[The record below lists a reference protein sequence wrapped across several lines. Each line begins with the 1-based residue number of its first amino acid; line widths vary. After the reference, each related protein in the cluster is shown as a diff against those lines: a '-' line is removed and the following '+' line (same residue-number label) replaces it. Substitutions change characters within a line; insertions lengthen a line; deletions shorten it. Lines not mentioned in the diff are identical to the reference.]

1 MDKQLQAMISLLED
15 PEKRVYE
22 AVQQELM
29 DADPSLIPK
38 LEAAWDNA
46 DTLLQQNR
54 LEKVISHLRFRKVA
68 DRLKSWNEP
77 ELPSFLDGWIIL
89 SQIQYPD
96 LEPKDVEIQIQQIVT
111 DAWLEMNESLTSL
124 EKTTILNHI
133 LFELYHF
140 DLNVA
145 NFGAL
150 QNCFINDILSSRKGN
165 PSTLTLLYCLVARKL
180 NLPIYHLNLKRVL
193 FLAYYDP
200 EMSKEAFGTTSSP
213 ILFYINPANKGAIIG
228 HKEMDYYLSRQQIK
242 MGSDII
248 MDDRFCLK
256 GLIEI
261 MQDAYRATGET
272 EKVEQ
277 LDVLK
282 EIITT

>member
-1 MDKQLQAMISLLED
+1 MISLLED

>member
-15 PEKRVYE
+15 PEKGVYE

-29 DADPSLIPK
+29 DVDPSLLPE
-38 LEAAWDNA
+38 LETAWENA

-68 DRLKSWNEP
+68 NRLKSWNES

-145 NFGAL
+145 NFGAAK
-150 QNCFINDILSSRKGN
+150 NCFINDILSSRKGN

-193 FLAYYDP
+193 FLGYYDP

-228 HKEMDYYLSRQQIK
+228 HKEMDYYLSRQQIE

-248 MDDRFCLK
+248 TDDRFCLK
-256 GLIEI
+256 GIIES
-261 MQDAYRATGET
+261 MQDAYRTTGET
-272 EKVEQ
+272 EKVKQ

-282 EIITT
+282 EIITA

>member
-1 MDKQLQAMISLLED
+1 MNKQLQAMISLLED
-15 PEKRVYE
+15 PEKTVYE

-29 DADPSLIPK
+29 DVDPLLIPE
-38 LEAAWDNA
+38 LETAWENA
-46 DTLLQQNR
+46 DTLLQQDR

-68 DRLKSWNEP
+68 NRIKNWNES

-145 NFGAL
+145 NFGAP

-165 PSTLTLLYCLVARKL
+165 PSTLTLFYCLVARKL

-193 FLAYYDP
+193 FLGYYDP

-228 HKEMDYYLSRQQIK
+228 HKEMDYYLSRQQIE

-256 GLIEI
+256 GSSKVCR
-261 MQDAYRATGET
+261 MPTGL
-272 EKVEQ
+272 Q
-277 LDVLK
+277 AMRRR
-282 EIITT
+282 

>member
-15 PEKRVYE
+15 PEKTVYE

-29 DADPSLIPK
+29 EIDPLLIPE
-38 LEAAWDNA
+38 LEIAWENA
-46 DTLLQQNR
+46 NTLQQQDR
-54 LEKVISHLRFRKVA
+54 LEKVIAHLRFRKVA
-68 DRLKSWNEP
+68 DRLRSWNES

-96 LEPKDVEIQIQQIVT
+96 LDSKDVETQVQQIVT

-124 EKTTILNHI
+124 EKTTILNHV

-145 NFGAL
+145 NFGAP
-150 QNCFINDILSSRKGN
+150 QNCFINDLLTSRKGN
-165 PSTLTLLYCLVARKL
+165 PSTLTLFYCLIARKL
-180 NLPIYHLNLKRVL
+180 QLPIYHLNLKRVL
-193 FLAYYDP
+193 FLGYYDP

-228 HKEMDYYLSRQQIK
+228 HKEMDYYLSRQQLE

-248 MDDRFCLK
+248 MDDRLCLK
-256 GLIEI
+256 GLIESL
-261 MQDAYRATGET
+261 QDAYRAAGDE
-272 EKVEQ
+272 EKIKQ

-282 EIITT
+282 EIITA

>member
-1 MDKQLQAMISLLED
+1 MISLLED

-29 DADPSLIPK
+29 DVDPSLIPE
-38 LEAAWDNA
+38 LEVAWENA

-68 DRLKSWNEP
+68 NRLKSWNES

-111 DAWLEMNESLTSL
+111 DVWLEMNESLTSL

-145 NFGAL
+145 NFGAP

-193 FLAYYDP
+193 FLGYYDP

-228 HKEMDYYLSRQQIK
+228 HKEMDYYLSRQQIE

-256 GLIEI
+256 GLIES

-282 EIITT
+282 EIITA